1 MNPKIVPVNRA
12 YYHGG
17 FSFNSPRGEKTKQNK
32 TNKQTKPKV
41 FWPLIAAYVSVKY
54 IWTSWFCRVYHI
66 FKSAIITKTTS
77 RERLFEGPK
86 NAKTKELSLSW
97 ENASLTRQ
105 HSLRSGVGT
114 CKKILKIKIPFQ
126 ILFYP
131 FRCMFKIMKG
141 YKNFDF
147 TPSGKSLK
155 KTLVP
160 PPHSTSGTDGDRK
173 FWVPPSKI

>member
-1 MNPKIVPVNRA
+1 MGAFLLTVPV
-12 YYHGG
+12 G
-17 FSFNSPRGEKTKQNK
+17 KKQNK
-32 TNKQTKPKV
+32 TKQNKQTKPKV
-41 FWPLIAAYVSVKY
+41 FWTFIAAYVSVKY

-86 NAKTKELSLSW
+86 NAKIKELSLSG

-131 FRCMFKIMKG
+131 FRCMLKIMKG
-141 YKNFDF
+141 YRNLDF

-155 KTLVP
+155 KTLV
-160 PPHSTSGTDGDRK
+160 HNEGIYLDMTNK
-173 FWVPPSKI
+173 FCALKALGQSLISW